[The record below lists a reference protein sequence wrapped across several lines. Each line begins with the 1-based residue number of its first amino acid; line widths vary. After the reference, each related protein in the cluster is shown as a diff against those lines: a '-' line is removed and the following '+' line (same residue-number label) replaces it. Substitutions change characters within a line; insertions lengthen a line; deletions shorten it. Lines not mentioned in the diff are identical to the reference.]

1 MSENEIDDIEENEV
15 QDIFELYEALVTIL
29 QNIMEELEATDA
41 SIDTKKDFQN
51 IYQSTVQFISKQ
63 VVFQF
68 LLKN

>member
-1 MSENEIDDIEENEV
+1 MSEIDDDIEESDV

-41 SIDTKKDFQN
+41 SIDTKKDFQD

-63 VVFQF
+63 VE
-68 LLKN
+68 